1 MAMHR
6 LTRLLVLPLA
16 AVLASASLSFAQSAA
31 QPQGFEPRVG
41 QEGKD
46 VIWVPT
52 PQELVDRMLDMAK
65 VTPKDYVMDLG
76 SGDGRTVIT
85 AAKRGAT
92 AEGIEYN
99 PDMVALSQQN
109 AAAAGLGAKAS
120 FRKADLFE
128 TDLSKATVI
137 TMFLLPHINV
147 KLRPTILNLKPG
159 TRVVSNT
166 FTMEDWMPDQSSTID
181 GECTAWCT
189 AHMWI
194 VPAKVNGAWQFDGRQ
209 LDLTQEFQMITGTI
223 REGAT
228 DTVVKGQLLGDQI
241 SFTAGG
247 VEYKGRVTGR
257 RMQGTSS
264 KSSSWT
270 AARPAPAAASRPAAP
285 AAAPAPTPAPAR

>member
-1 MAMHR
+1 MHR
-6 LTRLLVLPLA
+6 LTRLLALPLA
-16 AVLASASLSFAQSAA
+16 VVLASAPLAFAQTAA

-99 PDMVALSQQN
+99 PDMVALSQKN
-109 AAAAGLGAKAS
+109 AAAAGLGAKAT

-128 TDLSKATVI
+128 TDLSKASVI

-147 KLRPTILNLKPG
+147 KLRPTILDLKPG

-166 FTMEDWMPDQSSTID
+166 FTMDDWMPDQSSTLD

-194 VPAKVNGAWQFDGRQ
+194 VPAKVGGAWQLDGQ
-209 LDLTQEFQMITGTI
+209 PLNLTQQFQMVTGTI
-223 REGAT
+223 RNGGT
-228 DTVVKGQLLGDQI
+228 DTMVKGQLLGEEI
-241 SFTAGG
+241 TFTAGG
-247 VEYKGRVTGR
+247 VEYKGRVSGR
-257 RMQGTSS
+257 RMQGSSS
-264 KSSSWT
+264 KGTNWT
-270 AARPAPAAASRPAAP
+270 AVPPAPAAASRPA
-285 AAAPAPTPAPAR
+285 TPAPAAGTAPTR

>member
-1 MAMHR
+1 MHR
-6 LTRLLVLPLA
+6 LIRLFVLPLA
-16 AVLASASLSFAQSAA
+16 AVLAAASPSLSQGT
-31 QPQGFEPRVG
+31 PQTPGFEPRVG

-65 VTPKDYVMDLG
+65 VTPKDHVMDLG

-99 PDMVALSQQN
+99 PDMVALSQRN
-109 AAAAGLGAKAS
+109 AAAAGLGAKAT
-120 FRKADLFE
+120 FRKADIFD
-128 TDLSKATVI
+128 TDLSRATVI

-194 VPAKVNGAWQFDGRQ
+194 VPAKVNGTWQFGDRQ
-209 LDLTQEFQMITGTI
+209 LNLTQQFQMISGTI
-223 REGAT
+223 REGET
-228 DTVVKGQLLGDQI
+228 DTAVKGQLLGDRI

-247 VEYKGRVTGR
+247 VEYTGRVAGR

-264 KSSSWT
+264 KGSNWT
-270 AARPAPAAASRPAAP
+270 AARPAPANRPAAP
-285 AAAPAPTPAPAR
+285 VPAPVR

>member
-6 LTRLLVLPLA
+6 LIRLFALPLA
-16 AVLASASLSFAQSAA
+16 AVLAAASPSFAQGTA
-31 QPQGFEPRVG
+31 QSPGFEPRVG

-65 VTPKDYVMDLG
+65 VTAKDYVMDLG

-99 PDMVALSQQN
+99 PDMVALSQKN

-166 FTMEDWMPDQSSTID
+166 FTMEDWTPDQSSTID

-194 VPAKVNGAWQFDGRQ
+194 VPAKVNGMWQFGRRR
-209 LDLTQEFQMITGTI
+209 LNLTQQFQMITGTI
-223 REGAT
+223 REGDT
-228 DTVVKGQLLGDQI
+228 DTMVKGQLLGDRI

-247 VEYKGRVTGR
+247 VEYTGRVTGR
-257 RMQGTSS
+257 RMRGTSS
-264 KSSSWT
+264 KGINWT
-270 AARPAPAAASRPAAP
+270 AVRPAPTRRPAGP
-285 AAAPAPTPAPAR
+285 APAPAPVR